1 MKVADNQEQRI
12 RALEDDRLIT
22 RTEKNYQRAIDE
34 RNQRRRTEFIS
45 WFALATSIVS
55 ILLNVVDRLT

>member
-1 MKVADNQEQRI
+1 MEPNQEQRI

-22 RTEKNYQRAIDE
+22 RTEKNYQRAINE

-45 WFALATSIVS
+45 WFALATSIAS

>member
-1 MKVADNQEQRI
+1 MEPNQEQCI

-45 WFALATSIVS
+45 WFALAISVAS

>member
-1 MKVADNQEQRI
+1 MEPNQEQRI

-45 WFALATSIVS
+45 WFALATSIAS

>member
-1 MKVADNQEQRI
+1 MEPNQEQRI

-22 RTEKNYQRAIDE
+22 KTEKNYQRAIDE

-45 WFALATSIVS
+45 WFALAISVAS

>member
-1 MKVADNQEQRI
+1 MEPNQEQRI

-45 WFALATSIVS
+45 WFALATSIAS
-55 ILLNVVDRLT
+55 ILLNVVDRLA